1 MDVQVDVDGAVATA
15 PRAQLVESG
24 GGPVIRVWQCD
35 ELQEVLSTLT
45 ALGVQQLGYCFHFY
59 DDDDVT
65 WRFTARR
72 GGGRGHAGLEARKAA
87 RRQLGQL
94 LEDAIREA
102 TAQLVTLDREMRYE
116 CEATFNREMG
126 TWQLSGR
133 GTIYDV
139 VPEFSGI
146 EIALD

>member
-72 GGGRGHAGLEARKAA
+72 GGGRGHAGWKRERLPVANSGSYLRTPSARPP
-87 RRQLGQL
+87 R
-94 LEDAIREA
+94 
-102 TAQLVTLDREMRYE
+102 
-116 CEATFNREMG
+116 
-126 TWQLSGR
+126 S
-133 GTIYDV
+133 
-139 VPEFSGI
+139 S
-146 EIALD
+146 